1 MPNDQRP
8 GNDLRVLIVA
18 ENASLKFGGEATKPF
33 LFFKFFRQRGMDAR
47 LLVHSRCRAELE
59 AAFPNDLDR
68 MYFIPDTTAHKVLW
82 QVGRRIPAK
91 VDEQT
96 LGFVRHQITQA
107 LQRRI
112 ARDLVRRYRIDVV
125 HEPTP
130 ISPKQ
135 VSMMFDLG
143 APVVIGPMCGGMDY
157 PPGFQYMQSGFARS
171 LERAGRAVAQLFHE
185 ALPGKLRAAA
195 LVVANDRTRLALPR
209 GCRGQVYEMPESGVE
224 LKGYPPIDYGSRADG
239 DGAAVRFIYLGRLV
253 DWKAVDLLL
262 DAFKGV
268 ADHHPTARLE
278 VLGDGPELGP
288 LRRRADELMLG
299 ADRVEF
305 AGWVNRATGMERLRA
320 ADVFVLP
327 SLRECGG
334 NALLEAMAVGLPC
347 IGTNWGGPGK
357 YLDDTCG
364 VRVEPD
370 SRDGFVAG
378 LTRAMLKLAG
388 SRDLRLAMGAAGR
401 RRLSEHYFTWESK
414 VARMLEIYRDT
425 IKADRNA
432 THPPGGHLAA

>member
-1 MPNDQRP
+1 MPPSENNP
-8 GNDLRVLIVA
+8 RVLIVA

-33 LFFKFFRQRGMDAR
+33 LFFKFFRQRGMDVR
-47 LLVHSRCRAELE
+47 LLVHTRCRAELE
-59 AAFPNDLDR
+59 AAFPQDLDR
-68 MYFIPDTTAHKVLW
+68 LYFIPDTTGHKVLW
-82 QVGRRIPAK
+82 QVGRRMPAK

-96 LGFVRHQITQA
+96 LGFVRHQITQV

-112 ARDLVRRYRIDVV
+112 ATDLVRKHDIDVV

-157 PPGFQYMQSGFARS
+157 PPAFQYMQGGFARN

-185 ALPGKLRAAA
+185 AVPGKLRAGA
-195 LVVANDRTRLALPR
+195 LVVANDRTKLALPR
-209 GCRGQVYEMPESGVE
+209 GCRGRLYDMPESGVE
-224 LKGYPPIDYGSRADG
+224 LKSYPPIDYDARNDDG
-239 DGAAVRFIYLGRLV
+239 VVRFVYLGRLV
-253 DWKAVDLLL
+253 DWKAVDLLI
-262 DAFKGV
+262 DAFKAV
-268 ADHHPTARLE
+268 AGQHPTARLE
-278 VLGDGPELGP
+278 VLGDGPELEP
-288 LRRRADELMLG
+288 VRQRAKELMLP

-305 AGWVNRATGMERLRA
+305 AGWVNKATGMERLRA

-347 IGTNWGGPGK
+347 VATNWGGPGK
-357 YLDDTCG
+357 YLDDACG
-364 VRVEPD
+364 IRVEPA
-370 SRDGFVAG
+370 SRDGIVAG
-378 LTRAMLKLAG
+378 LSRAMLTLAE
-388 SRDLRLAMGAAGR
+388 SRDLRRSMGAAAR

-414 VARMLEIYRDT
+414 VARMLEIYRET
-425 IKADRNA
+425 IHADRSRA
-432 THPPGGHLAA
+432 RSAA